1 MIGSQLRV
9 ETKVEVFPCTNPSNV
24 SFYSREGDH
33 AYTDDDEELEDR
45 TIYVLRYG
53 ERFRLRLTISY
64 AEGCQLPIEE
74 IESIVLK
81 TRKGTIVDLP
91 YRIENSRDSMKLEVA
106 VKVDPTISNLKEHFA
121 ICPLCGT
128 VNERYRKA
136 TVQLRFPVGDDPDSA
151 LVKNCEIYFLIVRSG
166 RKLRRYRMA
175 RSMRQRWSR
184 LPKPAK
190 QAIRMIYHGVSKAV
204 ECVLP

>member
-1 MIGSQLRV
+1 M
-9 ETKVEVFPCTNPSNV
+9 EVFSGKDPSDV
-24 SFYSREGDH
+24 SFYSREGNH

-64 AEGCQLPIEE
+64 AEGCQLPIRE

-91 YRIENSRDSMKLEVA
+91 YRIENSRDSMKFDIA
-106 VKVDPTISNLKEHFA
+106 VEVDPTIGNLREQFA

-128 VNERYRKA
+128 VDERYRKA
-136 TVQLRFPVGDDPDSA
+136 TVQLRFPVGDDPASA

-166 RKLRRYRMA
+166 RKLRRYRLA
-175 RSMRQRWSR
+175 RSIRQRWSR

-190 QAIRMIYHGVSKAV
+190 QTIRMIYHGVSRAV